1 MSFFNNMKVKTK
13 LLVLT
18 VITIIG
24 ISLVGFTGN
33 RGIDSCSV
41 ALTEVSKVRLPSVL
55 GLQIV
60 SEGQTAIKA
69 NTYSVLM
76 FENNYSA
83 QNEFKEILK
92 YNEKIWQRIE
102 KGWKIYEPLPQTK
115 EEAKLWEQFVKEWE
129 NWKRNNQ
136 KILDITE
143 KLSLNKSEDEQKKL
157 FKEYFVEIEHF
168 QKSFFQA
175 ESTLGE
181 IVDLLLHHQ
190 II

>member
-1 MSFFNNMKVKTK
+1 MTIFFTTIKKIIKKGRKNEFFNNMKVKTK

-143 KLSLNKSEDEQKKL
+143 KLSLNKSEDEQKNYLKN
-157 FKEYFVEIEHF
+157 I
-168 QKSFFQA
+168 
-175 ESTLGE
+175 
-181 IVDLLLHHQ
+181 LLK
-190 II
+190 